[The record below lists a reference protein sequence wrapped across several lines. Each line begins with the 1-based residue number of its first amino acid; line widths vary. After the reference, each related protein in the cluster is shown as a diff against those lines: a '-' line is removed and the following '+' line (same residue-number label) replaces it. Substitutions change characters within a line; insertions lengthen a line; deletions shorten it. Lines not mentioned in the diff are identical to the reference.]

1 MKREILING
10 GRRETRVAIL
20 EDDRLVELL
29 YDRPD
34 QRRSLGDIY
43 LGRVDA
49 VLPGIQAAFVDIG
62 MEKSAFLHASDLLEP
77 DEDDDP
83 DERDDEDEDVP
94 DADAGDAPRRAT
106 RRPPPGSARSA
117 TAVPSPT
124 SRSS

>member
-94 DADAGDAPRRAT
+94 DADAGDAPAARDKAST
-106 RRPPPGSARSA
+106 PGSARSA